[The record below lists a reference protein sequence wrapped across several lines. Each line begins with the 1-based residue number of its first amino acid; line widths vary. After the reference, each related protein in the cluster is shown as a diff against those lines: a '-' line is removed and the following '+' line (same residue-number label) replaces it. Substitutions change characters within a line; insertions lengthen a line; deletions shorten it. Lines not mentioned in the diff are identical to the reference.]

1 MIIPLK
7 LKIVVNASKESR
19 KTPIAFLTLSP
30 AILNSFSNWAPQGPL
45 APNESLGNL
54 NATVK
59 SPFKSSMLR
68 ILQILK
74 WKESNDDGDDD
85 EM

>member
-1 MIIPLK
+1 MIILLK
-7 LKIVVNASKESR
+7 LKIVGNASKKSR
-19 KTPIAFLTLSP
+19 KTPIAFLTLTP
-30 AILNSFSNWAPQGPL
+30 AIFNSFSNWAPQGPL
-45 APNESLGNL
+45 APNESLSNL

-59 SPFKSSMLR
+59 SPFKRSMLR

-74 WKESNDDGDDD
+74 WKESNDDDDD